1 MDKLNVAR
9 ATAAQALELQR
20 CAALT
25 AELGAAGVFEA
36 AGWATHRR
44 LPGALAR
51 IDLLVTGIQGTG
63 APATWGKRTQGLKSY
78 ITVGNLYRLHSRSSK
93 ARRSPRRACE

>member
-25 AELGAAGVFEA
+25 AELYAACVLEAVGWTAHFVHQPVSAAG
-36 AGWATHRR
+36 
-44 LPGALAR
+44 
-51 IDLLVTGIQGTG
+51 
-63 APATWGKRTQGLKSY
+63 S
-78 ITVGNLYRLHSRSSK
+78 
-93 ARRSPRRACE
+93 